1 MTMSTKTP
9 IPSPP
14 PSTSPS
20 GTAGIDDPGTGTYI
34 APGSGTAI
42 AGGGT
47 AVASGGTAIAT
58 GGTAVVNDN
67 GGGAA
72 LPADRDS
79 YRLGKLDF
87 KVIRRLSSATGE
99 ASVLLAENGGN
110 SFAIK
115 LYRPGHRPD
124 DGVIGRLCRA
134 RGNGLTVDVYDHGVW
149 HDPDDP
155 SGERYYEVQRYY
167 PAGGLEGENI
177 RGNEQRFREIALNMA
192 SAIDFCH
199 SHRILHRDIK
209 PANFLYADDSH
220 RRFVLADFGI
230 ARGIAA
236 DGRCKID
243 SGRTPVYAAPEC
255 YISID
260 RRLIDVDRKSDYY
273 AMGMSLLALWIGEDS
288 LRGNERELIMKKQ
301 NEALPY
307 PDDMSPHSLSLIKAL
322 TRRDIAQRAD
332 FATIKRWAAGE
343 TVFDMADY
351 HKNATGFRII
361 FNSSRNQIA
370 QSPAELAAMMWNDQT
385 LAIKYLY
392 SGTLKQWFMDLGRPE
407 TAVEIDNIAE
417 ELYPHNHRAGL
428 YAVCLLLNPDM
439 PFTGVK
445 GNSIV
450 TPAEIAA
457 ELWANASTY
466 KELLASPDAL
476 LYVYMRSCG
485 LETLAGK
492 YPRLIA
498 RDADCYF
505 FDLIYTLDSSLPYPV
520 KDKKGKW
527 HNARSVN
534 DIIAVAHDPGLDA
547 VSLKNIMGDDF
558 TTWLSARDKALAGKV
573 ADTARRTRDCWATL
587 YALAPAASY
596 NFVTDANAIDYL
608 FTPAQ
613 LAEEISREMAG
624 LSTLGLKLTE
634 QLGRS
639 AFDGSRLY
647 RYLESKGKYDR
658 QISWVRY
665 CKNLTSTDNAG
676 KIGPYND
683 DIATYKVIRGWGG
696 SCPYYPAHGHGRKL
710 LSLADVDSCPSSVLS
725 FEKQR
730 LADWLTGFFQEN
742 PSADYKRRSYS
753 DLTGDYYDYLVKHLP
768 DCNYIARS
776 SKLAKTLNT
785 AIADEKRAWKNIHTI
800 QWLTVLLCFIP
811 MLATFVILL
820 VTGFSDISRA
830 LRPLIEASGH
840 YAGIA
845 LGVIGGLASM
855 ASSRPS
861 LIGAGIVGLIIYGL
875 TVFVFKFLVV
885 LAPWLLAA
893 LLAIAIWYFGRDIFI
908 STKKKAMAG
917 VSAASMNDTV
927 RLRLIG
933 EAFGTTSKIFKNT
946 QPGYLLDM
954 LHSSTN
960 EARSKIKKMLRCGA
974 VLLILSA
981 ATVAFNIFVTPT
993 LLDSR
998 SAAATNQTDE
1008 VAEVVTS
1015 VLDGS
1020 WTGTFDGVGATMTVS
1035 SADGVT
1041 RAKITISY
1049 SNPLRQTATVKPTAD
1064 GGVTMTVISST
1075 GAVGGHYDATLTTG
1089 NSYMTGKYINP
1100 TTGRSLFFQFSKK
1113 P

>member
-1 MTMSTKTP
+1 MSTQTP

-14 PSTSPS
+14 PSTSPT
-20 GTAGIDDPGTGTYI
+20 GTAGFEDLGSGTYI
-34 APGSGTAI
+34 AT
-42 AGGGT
+42 
-47 AVASGGTAIAT
+47 GGTAIAT

-67 GGGAA
+67 GGGAP
-72 LPADRDS
+72 LPDDRPG

-87 KVIRRLSSATGE
+87 KVIKRLSSATGE
-99 ASVLLAENGGN
+99 ASVFLAENGGN
-110 SFAIK
+110 KFAIK

-124 DGVIGRLCRA
+124 DGVIYRLCRA

-149 HDPDDP
+149 HDPDAP
-155 SGERYYEVQRYY
+155 SVERYYEVQRYY
-167 PAGGLEGENI
+167 PAGGLGQENI
-177 RGNEQRFREIALNMA
+177 RGDELRFREIALNMA

-209 PANFLYADDSH
+209 PANFLYADGSH

-307 PDDMSPHSLSLIKAL
+307 PDDMSAHSLSLIKAL
-322 TRRDIAQRAD
+322 TRRDISQRAD

-343 TVFDMADY
+343 TVFDMSDY

-361 FNSSRNQIA
+361 FNSSRNMVA
-370 QSPAELAAMMWNDQT
+370 NSPAELAAMMWAEPA

-392 SGTLKQWFMDLGRPE
+392 SGTLKKWFADLGRPE

-417 ELYPHNHRAGL
+417 ELYPHNHKAGL
-428 YAVCLLLNPDM
+428 FAACLLLDPDM
-439 PFTGVK
+439 PFTGIK

-450 TPAEIAA
+450 TPVDIAA

-466 KELLASPDAL
+466 KELLTGADAL

-485 LETLAGK
+485 LDNLADK
-492 YPRLIA
+492 YPRLIG
-498 RDADCYF
+498 RDADCYL
-505 FDLIYTLDSSLPYPV
+505 FDLIYTLDPSLPYPV

-534 DIIAVAHDPGLDA
+534 DIIAVAHDPGLDP
-547 VSLKNIMGDDF
+547 VTLKLIRGDDF
-558 TTWLSARDKALAGKV
+558 VNWLSARDKALAGKV
-573 ADTARRTRDCWATL
+573 AETARRTHDGWATL

-596 NFVTDANAIDYL
+596 NFVTDSNAIDYL

-613 LAEEISREMAG
+613 IAEEISREMAG

-634 QLGRS
+634 QLGHS
-639 AFDGSRLY
+639 AFDGSRLH
-647 RYLESKGKYDR
+647 RYLESKGKFDR

-665 CKNLTSTDNAG
+665 CKDLTSTDNAG

-683 DIATYKVIRGWGG
+683 DIATYKIIRGWGG
-696 SCPYYPAHGHGRKL
+696 SCPYYPSQGHGRKL
-710 LSLADVDSCPSSVLS
+710 LSLADVDRCPSQILH

-730 LADWLTGFFQEN
+730 LPDWLTGFFQEN
-742 PSADYKRRSYS
+742 PSADYKRRSYA
-753 DLTGDYYDYLVKHLP
+753 DLTGDYYDYLVRRLP

-776 SKLAKTLNT
+776 AKLAATLKT
-785 AIADEKRAWKNIHTI
+785 AIDDEKKAWKNIRTI
-800 QWLTVLLCFIP
+800 QWLTVLLCFVP
-811 MLATFVILL
+811 MLATFIILF
-820 VTGFSDISRA
+820 VTGFSNISRA

-840 YAGIA
+840 YVGIA
-845 LGVIGGLASM
+845 LGIIGGLASL
-855 ASSRPS
+855 ASSRPN
-861 LIGAGIVGLIIYGL
+861 LIAAGIVGLIIYGI
-875 TVFVFKFLVV
+875 TVFVFKFLVF

-893 LLAIAIWYFGRDIFI
+893 LLAVAIWYFGRDIFT

-917 VSAASMNDTV
+917 VSASSLNDTV
-927 RLRLIG
+927 RLRLMG
-933 EAFGTTSKIFKNT
+933 EAFGTTSKIFKHNS
-946 QPGYLLDM
+946 PGDLLDM
-954 LHSSTN
+954 LRNSTG
-960 EARSKIKKMLRCGA
+960 EARSKIRKMLRCGA
-974 VLLILSA
+974 VLLVLSA
-981 ATVAFNIFVTPT
+981 ATVAFNIFVTPS

-998 SAAATNQTDE
+998 DAADE
-1008 VAEVVTS
+1008 IKSDYIAEISTS
-1015 VLDGS
+1015 VLDGV
-1020 WTGTFDGVGATMTVS
+1020 WTGTFDGVGATMTVATS
-1035 SADGVT
+1035 DGVT
-1041 RAKITISY
+1041 RAKIVISY
-1049 SNPLRQTATVKPTAD
+1049 TTPLHQSVTIKPSGSN
-1064 GGVTMTVISST
+1064 GVSMTVISST
-1075 GAVGGHYDATLTTG
+1075 GAVSGRYDATITSDNG
-1089 NSYMTGKYINP
+1089 YMTGKYINP
-1100 TTGRSLFFQFSKK
+1100 TTGRSLFFQFSKQ